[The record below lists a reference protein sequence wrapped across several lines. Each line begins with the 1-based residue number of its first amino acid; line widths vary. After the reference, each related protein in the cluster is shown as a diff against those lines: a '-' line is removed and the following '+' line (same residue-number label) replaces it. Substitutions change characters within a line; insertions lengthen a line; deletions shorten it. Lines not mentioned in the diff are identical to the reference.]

1 MSRVAEIIARNEKS
15 IQADWVDNMSKSV
28 QRADLMSKAELG
40 EQTSRLLSA
49 IVGGTKADESA
60 NLAAAAWNPAKE
72 LLQDISASRARQG
85 FSPSETSAFVLSL
98 KQPLFSVLRNE
109 IKDSDELFRAVMTVT
124 LLLDRL
130 SLLTAEA
137 FMATREELIS
147 RQQQELLELSTP
159 VVKLWEGILA
169 LPIIGTLDSARTQ
182 VVMESLL
189 QTVVATN
196 SKFAIIDITGVPTVD
211 TLVAQHLLKTITAAR
226 LMGAE
231 CIISGV
237 RPQIAQTIV
246 HLGIDLSQVITKAK
260 LSDAFA
266 LALQR
271 SGRSVVRTPSSTVA
285 ANNGTAP
292 VNVVNVRKE
301 E

>member
-1 MSRVAEIIARNEKS
+1 MTKLGEIISRNEDRIRS
-15 IQADWVDNMSKSV
+15 DWMTNMSAAV

-40 EQTSRLLSA
+40 EQSSFLLRA
-49 IVGGTKADESA
+49 IAKGVSSSQGNDISGADWA
-60 NLAAAAWNPAKE
+60 PTRE
-72 LLQDISASRARQG
+72 LLQDISASRVRQG
-85 FSPSETSAFVLSL
+85 FTPSETATFVLSL
-98 KQPLFSVLRNE
+98 KQPLFTTIRKELAGNQ
-109 IKDSDELFRAVMTVT
+109 DEMFDLIWSTTR
-124 LLLDRL
+124 LLDSL
-130 SLLTAEA
+130 SLLTLET
-137 FMATREELIS
+137 FMATREDLVS

-169 LPIIGTLDSARTQ
+169 LPIIGTLDSSRTQ
-182 VVMESLL
+182 VVMEELL

-246 HLGIDLSQVITKAK
+246 HLGINLEDVITKAK

-266 LALQR
+266 LALQK
-271 SGRSVVRTPSSTVA
+271 SGRAVVRVA
-285 ANNGTAP
+285 ATGGLQASPLSGVT
-292 VNVVNVRKE
+292 KE
-301 E
+301 G